1 MRDVCVFTSSRADFG
16 LLRPVMGLIRE
27 STDLRLRLLASGS
40 HLSPEFGL
48 TKTEVCEA
56 GFTIDEEVEVVV
68 SADTPTAICS
78 SMGLALIGFG
88 SALVRLEPSVLLVL
102 GDRYETLCAST
113 AAQVCL
119 VPVAHIHGGET
130 SQGAM
135 DEAFRHAITKM
146 SHLHFASCELHRR
159 RIIQMGEQPAHVF
172 NVGALGVEN
181 VRRTALM
188 SRQEVASAIGLPE
201 NRPFLL
207 VTFHPVTLERAT
219 AEVQFSALLEALEA
233 FTDHAVL
240 LTRSNADVDGRVIN
254 ETLEGYRRTRPTRAV
269 VAASLGMRTYLSAM
283 SHADAVVGNSSS
295 GLLEAPALRVPTVN
309 IGDRQK
315 GRLGA
320 ASVIDCDPKP
330 GAIVEAIRTALSEE
344 FRGSL
349 AGMTHPCEQPDTAA
363 RIVQQL
369 CEAPLDG
376 ILKKP
381 FYDRPEVVGADGSG
395 TTA

>member
-16 LLRPVMGLIRE
+16 LLRPVMTLIRE
-27 STDLRLRLLASGS
+27 SIDLRLRLLVSGG

-48 TKTEVCEA
+48 TITEVREA
-56 GFTIDEEVEVVV
+56 GFTIDEEVEIVV

-78 SMGLALIGFG
+78 SMGLALVGFG
-88 SALVRLEPSVLLVL
+88 RALARLDPRVLLVL
-102 GDRYETLCAST
+102 GDRYETLCASM
-113 AAQVCL
+113 AAQVCC

-146 SHLHFASCELHRR
+146 SQLHFASCEVHRQR
-159 RIIQMGEQPAHVF
+159 VIQLGEQPSYVF

-181 VRRTALM
+181 ARRIALM
-188 SRQEVASAIGLPE
+188 NRQEVASATGLPVD
-201 NRPFLL
+201 RPFLL

-219 AEVQFSALLEALEA
+219 AAVQCKALLEALDA

-240 LTRSNADVDGRVIN
+240 LTRSNADVDGRAIN
-254 ETLEGYRRTRPTRAV
+254 EALEDYGQAYPHRTV

-295 GLLEAPALRVPTVN
+295 GLLEAPAFRVPTVN

-315 GRLGA
+315 GRIRA
-320 ASVIDCDPKP
+320 ASVIDCAPKAD
-330 GAIVEAIRTALSEE
+330 AIVEAIRTALSEE
-344 FRGSL
+344 FRRSL
-349 AGMTHPCEQPDTAA
+349 AGMIHPCEQPGTAT
-363 RIVQQL
+363 RIVRQL
-369 CEAPLDG
+369 CDTPLDG

-381 FYDRPEVVGADGSG
+381 FFDRVGKQG
-395 TTA
+395 